1 MATSIIGLH
10 ANYRGYA
17 ARSDTALFTDTAQEA
32 WDALHDGVGTSN
44 SDSSMKAGWSEGVA
58 YDKVLYRGFFGY
70 DTSRI
75 GASAIILEATIQLSG
90 TEYRRNVTGDYYI
103 GSSDQGS
110 GIENNDFEGNITTTN
125 YATVPAQGTGSGEG
139 SRNFNLPIVLNYAGR
154 AYLNK
159 TGITTFSWRCK
170 IDQTDSG
177 YTVADSHNHMIISS
191 GTMTVIYANASK
203 IFTETFSIIDPS
215 ITKAHSF
222 GRIFTETIAII
233 EPFLAKLNGVTLK
246 SFVESISVAAT
257 ATTKS
262 VLHRVYTEAISL
274 TNIVLKF
281 VNGITQDRWTRGGKP
296 TSIWTKQEKNSSTW
310 TKTPR

>member
-1 MATSIIGLH
+1 MATSTIALH

-17 ARSDTALFTDTAQEA
+17 ARSDSSAPPDTAQEQ
-32 WDALHDGVGTSN
+32 WDSLHDGVGTSN
-44 SDSSMKAGWSEGVA
+44 SNATMRGGWTEDA
-58 YDKVLYRGFFGY
+58 LYNKVMYRGFFGF
-70 DTSRI
+70 DTSSL
-75 GASAIILEATIQLSG
+75 GENAVILEVIMNISG
-90 TEYRRNVTGDYYI
+90 TEYRRNVTDDCYI
-103 GSSDQGS
+103 GSSSSGYTPANADFQGNVS
-110 GIENNDFEGNITTTN
+110 TTN
-125 YATVPAQGTGSGEG
+125 YATIPAQGTGSGTG
-139 SRNFNLPIVLNYAGR
+139 SRNFNLQLALNYAGR
-154 AYLNK
+154 LYINK
-159 TGITTFSWRCK
+159 TGITTFSIREK
-170 IDQTDSG
+170 KDQTDSG
-177 YTVADSHNHMIISS
+177 YTVADSYNYMTISNAS
-191 GTMTVIYANASK
+191 LVITYANPSK
-203 IFTETFSIIDPS
+203 TLTETIDITDPT